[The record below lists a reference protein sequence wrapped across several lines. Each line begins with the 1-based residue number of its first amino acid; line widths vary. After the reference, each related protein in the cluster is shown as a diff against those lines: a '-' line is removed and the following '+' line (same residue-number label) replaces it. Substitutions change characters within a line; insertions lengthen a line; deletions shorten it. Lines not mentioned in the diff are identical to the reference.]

1 MRVLVT
7 GVKGQL
13 GYDVVNELKKR
24 GYAAFGVDID
34 EMDITDFDSVRRV
47 ITAAKVDSVVHCA
60 AYTAVDK
67 AEDFLDICMQ
77 VNVEG
82 PRNIAQ
88 VCRELDLKMVYISTD
103 YVFSGTGEEPFK
115 EYDPKGPTNVYGK
128 SKLAGELAVSELV
141 AKHFIVR
148 ISWAFGYNG
157 NNFVKT
163 MLKLGKERD
172 NVSVVS
178 DQIGSPTYTFD
189 VARLLVDMLETE
201 KYGTYHG
208 TNEGYCSWYDFA
220 CAIFNYAKMDVEVIP
235 VDSSKFPVKAT
246 RPKNSRLSKTELDR
260 NGFTRL
266 PQWVDALHRYMD
278 SLSVDVTHKAE
289 LK

>member
-1 MRVLVT
+1 MKVLVT

-13 GYDVVNELKKR
+13 GFDVVNELKKR
-24 GYAAFGVDID
+24 GYEAVGVDIE
-34 EMDITDFDSVRRV
+34 EMDITDFKSVQGV
-47 ITAAKVDSVVHCA
+47 ITASCVDSVVHCA

-67 AEDFLDICMQ
+67 AEDFPEVCMK

-82 PRNIAQ
+82 TRNIAQ

-103 YVFSGTGEEPFK
+103 YVFSGTGEDPFD

-128 SKLAGELAVSELV
+128 SKLEGELAVMDLV
-141 AKHFIVR
+141 KKHFIVR

-163 MLKLGKERD
+163 MLKLGRERG
-172 NVSVVS
+172 NVSVVA
-178 DQIGSPTYTFD
+178 DQIGSPTYTYD

-208 TNEGYCSWYDFA
+208 TNEGFCSWFEFA
-220 CAIFNYAKMDVEVIP
+220 CEIFKFSKLDVEVVP

-246 RPKNSRLSKTELDR
+246 RPKNSRLSKQELDR
-260 NGFTRL
+260 NGFKRL
-266 PQWVDALHRYMD
+266 PSWEDALHRYLD
-278 SLSVDVTHKAE
+278 LISHD
-289 LK
+289 

>member
-13 GYDVVNELKKR
+13 GYDVVNELTKR
-24 GYAAFGVDID
+24 GYESFGVDID

-67 AEDFLDICMQ
+67 AEDFPEICMK

-82 PRNIAQ
+82 PCNIARI
-88 VCRELDLKMVYISTD
+88 CRELDLKMVYISTD
-103 YVFSGTGEEPFK
+103 YVFSGTGEEPFG

-128 SKLAGELAVSELV
+128 SKLEGELAVSELV
-141 AKHFIVR
+141 DKHFIVR

-163 MLKLGKERD
+163 MLKLGKERGS
-172 NVSVVS
+172 VSVVS

-220 CAIFNYAKMDVEVIP
+220 CEIFNYAKMNVEVIP
-235 VDSSKFPVKAT
+235 VDSTKFPVKAT
-246 RPKNSRLSKTELDR
+246 RPKNSRLSKNELDK
-260 NGFTRL
+260 NGFQRL
-266 PQWVDALHRYMD
+266 PQWDDALHRYMD
-278 SLSVDVTHKAE
+278 LLSIDGTNEVQPK
-289 LK
+289 